1 MNPVE
6 KRRLAAAIVD
16 VCRRVYAKG
25 WVANHD
31 GNATVLLDD
40 GEILATPTAF
50 SKGDV
55 TTASLLVVDSSGQ
68 RISGTTRPFSE
79 INLHLEAY
87 RRREDVRAVLHAHP
101 PYATALAC
109 AGRALGRPVI
119 AEAVVSLGDDVPL
132 APYAP
137 PGPKAAAA
145 VAPHLVRANTMLL
158 QNHGVLT
165 VGTDIM
171 QAFLRMELVEHLA
184 RIVTLTEAIG
194 GARAIPDA
202 DMPAFLAA
210 RAKAGLTPRPR
221 TSTATA
227 AEDLQRKDAMA
238 QRRKSIDDTT
248 VARARA
254 ANALAWATDLRPK
267 Q

>member
-6 KRRLAAAIVD
+6 KRRLAEAIVD

-31 GNATVLLDD
+31 GNATVLLE
-40 GEILATPTAF
+40 GGQILATPTAW

-55 TTASLLVVDSSGQ
+55 TADSLLVVDGKGHKVA
-68 RISGTTRPFSE
+68 GTTRPFSE

-87 RRREDVRAVLHAHP
+87 QRREDVRAVLHAHP
-101 PYATALAC
+101 PHATALAC

-119 AEAVVSLGDDVPL
+119 AEAIVSLGDDVPL
-132 APYAP
+132 VPYAP
-137 PGPKAAAA
+137 PGAKAAEAIS
-145 VAPHLVRANTMLL
+145 PHLERVDAVLL

-165 VGTDIM
+165 VGADII

-184 RIVTLTEAIG
+184 RIAMLAESVG
-194 GARAIPDA
+194 GARAIPEA
-202 DMPAFLAA
+202 DVPVLLAA

-221 TSTATA
+221 VYSASAPAPAPAPA
-227 AEDLQRKDAMA
+227 A
-238 QRRKSIDDTT
+238 
-248 VARARA
+248 ARAHA
-254 ANALAWATDLRPK
+254 ANALAWATELRPK
-267 Q
+267 P